1 MRIPRGPTPCS
12 CRLSEAAD
20 RSRVRCLMPHRRSHA
35 FVIDPEGFET
45 LVRQAVDGLPAE
57 YRRLLKNVAVVV
69 EERPSRGVLA
79 DLGLE
84 SEDELLGLYS
94 GTSLDDESF
103 FSAGGQ
109 LPAKISIY
117 RRPILK
123 LCRNAE
129 DVMNEIRDTVVHEIG
144 HHFGLDD
151 DEMPY

>member
-1 MRIPRGPTPCS
+1 MEP
-12 CRLSEAAD
+12 EA
-20 RSRVRCLMPHRRSHA
+20 
-35 FVIDPEGFET
+35 FET
-45 LVRQAVDGLPAE
+45 LVRQAIDGLPAE
-57 YRRLLKNVAVVV
+57 YRRLLKNVAIVV
-69 EERPSRGVLA
+69 EEQPSRDILA

-84 SEDELLGLYS
+84 SEDDLLGLYS
-94 GTSLDDESF
+94 GTSLEDDSF

-129 DVMNEIRDTVVHEIG
+129 DVMDEVRDTVVHEIG
-144 HHFGLDD
+144 HHFGLND